1 MVLYKLEDF
10 DSEYQDAV
18 GRDEIKGLDVYT
30 DKDDEKVGSVKEILV
45 DESGRLRYLVV
56 DTGFWIFGKQVL
68 LPVGRTRVF
77 PNSKR
82 VYALGFT
89 KEQAEHL
96 PEFNSDLKIDN
107 DYEERVRGVYRTAPL
122 ERSAAL
128 ETSAPLDT
136 PKAYTAPTASAI
148 PAPAP
153 AANYDRD
160 TYTYEQDPH
169 LYEINHED
177 QQTLKLY
184 EERLVATKNRRN
196 TGEVT
201 IGKHVETKT
210 AQVSVPIEKEQV
222 VIERVTP
229 TNAGTPVSPAQD
241 AFREGEVAR
250 MQIYEETPDIRKE
263 TIVGEE
269 VRIRKEVEQDTVEA
283 QETVRREKL
292 DINTQNPSDVDR
304 RI

>member
-89 KEQAEHL
+89 KEQAEQL
-96 PEFNSDLKIDN
+96 PEFSSDLKIDN
-107 DYEERVRGVYRTAPL
+107 DYEERVRGVYRTQPL

-136 PKAYTAPTASAI
+136 PTAYTAPTASVI
-148 PAPAP
+148 PVAAP

-160 TYTYEQDPH
+160 TYTYEQEPH
-169 LYEINHED
+169 LYEMNHED

-201 IGKHVETKT
+201 IGKRVETET

-229 TNAGTPVSPAQD
+229 ANAGTPVSPAQD

-263 TIVGEE
+263 TVVSEE
-269 VRIRKEVEQDTVEA
+269 VRIRKEVEQDTVEV
-283 QETVRREKL
+283 QDTIRREKL
-292 DINTQNPSDVDR
+292 DVNTQNPSDVDR
-304 RI
+304 RL